1 MKQVGITNYNKVN
14 CADSSFWSSVA
25 GKALPAT
32 MYMLVYSIYT
42 FVFANDMNVNLIRL
56 TYGVYYAMTAWFII
70 CSIKYC
76 KSSRFLKYLTLLTTI
91 FIIYGVFL
99 YINGT
104 TGWKEHREPS
114 SFLLD
119 YIPRILPIF
128 AFYYFG
134 IRGIINERWFR
145 IFFILFFLDVLLL
158 YLSQQRSLIENSL
171 NGETDFVN
179 NSGYMVAS
187 LLPLIC
193 FFDKSKI
200 VQFVLAAVIIGF
212 TIICFKRGA
221 ILCAGL
227 SFIYF
232 LYISLKT
239 TKRRNKILIVI
250 LFVASLFVLSGFI
263 ENLMDSNDFFFNRV
277 IETKEGKSSERDNIY
292 GFFLNYFFSADNG
305 FNFIWGNGAYGTT
318 KIYGTEAHNDW
329 LEVAIDFGIV
339 GLILFMS
346 FWLSIYKNIRYSKKY
361 ISTALFS
368 AVVMCVIFIF
378 SRTFFSM
385 SIGDLSFVSASVLGC
400 GMGLIDR
407 ERKGLNGRKL
417 K

>member
-1 MKQVGITNYNKVN
+1 
-14 CADSSFWSSVA
+14 
-25 GKALPAT
+25 
-32 MYMLVYSIYT
+32 
-42 FVFANDMNVNLIRL
+42 
-56 TYGVYYAMTAWFII
+56 
-70 CSIKYC
+70 
-76 KSSRFLKYLTLLTTI
+76 
-91 FIIYGVFL
+91 
-99 YINGT
+99 
-104 TGWKEHREPS
+104 
-114 SFLLD
+114 
-119 YIPRILPIF
+119 
-128 AFYYFG
+128 
-134 IRGIINERWFR
+134 
-145 IFFILFFLDVLLL
+145 
-158 YLSQQRSLIENSL
+158 
-171 NGETDFVN
+171 
-179 NSGYMVAS
+179 
-187 LLPLIC
+187 
-193 FFDKSKI
+193 
-200 VQFVLAAVIIGF
+200 
-212 TIICFKRGA
+212 
-221 ILCAGL
+221 
-227 SFIYF
+227 
-232 LYISLKT
+232 
-239 TKRRNKILIVI
+239 
-250 LFVASLFVLSGFI
+250 
-263 ENLMDSNDFFFNRV
+263 MDSNDFFFNRV
-277 IETKEGKSSERDNIY
+277 METKEGKSSERDNIY

>member
-1 MKQVGITNYNKVN
+1 MRQVGIANNNKMN
-14 CADSSFWSSVA
+14 NSDSSFWLSIG
-25 GKALPAT
+25 GKTLPAT
-32 MYMLVYSIYT
+32 MYMLVYTIYT
-42 FVFANDMNVNLIRL
+42 FVFANNMNVNLIRL
-56 TYGVYYAMTAWFII
+56 SYVVYYAMTAWFIV
-70 CSIKYC
+70 CSVKYC
-76 KSSRFLKYLTLLTTI
+76 RSSKFYRRLTLLTTL
-91 FIIYGVFL
+91 FIIYGIVL

-104 TGWKEHREPS
+104 AGWKEHREPS

-134 IRGIINERWFR
+134 RRGIINERWFR
-145 IFFILFFLDVLLL
+145 IVFVLFFLDVIML

-193 FFDKSKI
+193 FFEKSKT
-200 VQFVLAAVIIGF
+200 VQFILAGAIIGF

-221 ILCAGL
+221 ILCVGL

-232 LYISLKT
+232 LYISLKR
-239 TKRRNKILIVI
+239 TKRRNRILIII
-250 LFVASLFVLSGFI
+250 LFAVSLFVLYGFI
-263 ENLMDSNDFFFNRV
+263 ENLMDSNEFFFNRV
-277 IETKEGKSSERDNIY
+277 METKEGKSSGRDNIY
-292 GFFLNYFFSADNG
+292 GFFLNYLFSTDNG
-305 FNFIWGNGAYGTT
+305 MNLIWGNGAYGTT

-339 GLILFMS
+339 GLIIFVV
-346 FWLSIYKNIRYSKKY
+346 FWLSIYKNIKVANKR

-368 AVVMCVIFIF
+368 AVVMCVIFVF

-385 SIGDLSFVSASVLGC
+385 SIGDMSFVSACVLGC

-407 ERKGLNGRKL
+407 EKNRIIQ
-417 K
+417 